1 MVSDVLSTALIKLKI
16 QGKKA
21 DIQEFQ
27 KRLENAFPE
36 LDCQKL
42 EETQMYQN
50 NKGYGIFW
58 RKYVRLGM
66 IKRDGHEK
74 KKIQNR
80 Y

>member
-1 MVSDVLSTALIKLKI
+1 MQSDIVATALIKLKI

-21 DIQEFQ
+21 DIKEFQ
-27 KRLENAFPE
+27 NRLENAFPE

-50 NKGYGIFW
+50 NKGRGIFW

-66 IKRDGHEK
+66 IKRDGRQK